1 VDATRALRIGL
12 VEDVYDTHA
21 ALFEAATGLARRMAA
36 NPPLVVQ
43 GVKQVLNA
51 ASERAA
57 AESLRTVALWNA
69 AFLPSHDLREAMA
82 SFLEKRAPKFEGR

>member
-1 VDATRALRIGL
+1 
-12 VEDVYDTHA
+12 
-21 ALFEAATGLARRMAA
+21 MAD

-43 GVKQVLNA
+43 GIKQVLNA
-51 ASERAA
+51 SSEKAA

-82 SFLEKRAPKFEGR
+82 AFLEKRAPRFEGR